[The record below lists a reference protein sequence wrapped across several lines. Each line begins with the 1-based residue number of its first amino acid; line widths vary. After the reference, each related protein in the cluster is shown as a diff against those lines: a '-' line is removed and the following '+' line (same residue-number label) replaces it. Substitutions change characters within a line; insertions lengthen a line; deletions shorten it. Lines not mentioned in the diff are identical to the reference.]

1 MDEEF
6 LREDT
11 GCLLATRVES
21 SISEST
27 WVFRREMIDRLDV
40 NAVVLQIM
48 RVQQA
53 HFSFFMPAFFLL
65 HASNSGPF
73 CLKKRE
79 EGKEKGRRSIAEPRL
94 WYFSALVVFGFSRS
108 AFILQQANFP
118 SSPIS
123 HPLKQLAGPLDC
135 ALVWALVWPHG
146 CGFSLGSK

>member
-6 LREDT
+6 LRKDT

-79 EGKEKGRRSIAEPRL
+79 EGKEKGTSP
-94 WYFSALVVFGFSRS
+94 LVLFGFSSFRLLS
-108 AFILQQANFP
+108 KCVHLAAGKFSIFPYFP
-118 SSPIS
+118 S
-123 HPLKQLAGPLDC
+123 AEAVGG
-135 ALVWALVWPHG
+135 AA
-146 CGFSLGSK
+146 